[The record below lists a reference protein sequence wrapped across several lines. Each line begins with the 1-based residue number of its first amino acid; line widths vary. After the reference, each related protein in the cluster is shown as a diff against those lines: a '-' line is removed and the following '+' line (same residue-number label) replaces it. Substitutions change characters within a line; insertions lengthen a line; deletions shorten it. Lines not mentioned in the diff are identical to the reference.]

1 MSQWLNDHWQYQLQY
16 NSQADIPLQAL
27 DAGEDGQSYRAAVTW
42 QKMNLARLARVTV

>member
-1 MSQWLNDHWQYQLQY
+1 MQY

-27 DAGEDGQSYRAAVTW
+27 DAGEDGQSYRAVTW